1 MFRSEKHYHRSRA
14 CAVAAIEQHAVGAE
28 GLALILAATS
38 AEEGRRARLYQ
49 NHERELLRM
58 VESGEGFDGNPLYDW
73 TKRRD
78 PVLRGESHE

>member
-1 MFRSEKHYHRSRA
+1 MFRSEMHYRRSRA
-14 CAVAAIEQHAVGAE
+14 CAVAAIEQHVNGAE
-28 GLALILAATS
+28 GLAVILAQAS
-38 AEEGRRARLYQ
+38 AEEGRLGRSYQ